1 MDDYEKYVQLADN
14 PKYMADV
21 EFAMYGAKNYGI
33 KAIPLLGTTSTY
45 GDDYPKILKEALSK
59 TISQGGV
66 VGSTSDI
73 DREFLVKADMPTE
86 KPRFALH
93 DMRQKCD
100 ELINA
105 RNAEILLDKLDSQ
118 MKPKFESRQQ
128 SMKMKI

>member
-21 EFAMYGAKNYGI
+21 DFALYGAKNFGI
-33 KAIPLLGTTSTY
+33 KALPILGTSSTY
-45 GDDYPKILKEALSK
+45 GDEYPKILKEALIK

-66 VGSTSDI
+66 VGSTTDI
-73 DREFLVKADMPTE
+73 DKEFLVKADMPTD

-100 ELINA
+100 EVIKA

-118 MKPKFESRQQ
+118 MKPKSESRQQ
-128 SMKMKI
+128 SMRMKI